1 MRFVRRMLMHV
12 CVTCSIVCI
21 AAKILDWFNPY
32 MDFSGHVW
40 LMQNLLYFSVIVL
53 GLTRCVSLGR
63 RERKQRSGRNV
74 RKYEKDFTV
83 L

>member
-1 MRFVRRMLMHV
+1 MRFVRRMLM
-12 CVTCSIVCI
+12 
-21 AAKILDWFNPY
+21 
-32 MDFSGHVW
+32 HVW

-63 RERKQRSGRNV
+63 RERRQRSGRNV
-74 RKYEKDFTV
+74 RKYENDFTV